1 MTRATGII
9 LCYKVPGLY
18 VKWQKGIGGENKEQM
33 QWIEKIQNFNPVRSV
48 HHYKCE
54 WSKDIK

>member
-1 MTRATGII
+1 MARATGII

-33 QWIEKIQNFNPVRSV
+33 QWIEKLQNFNPVR
-48 HHYKCE
+48 
-54 WSKDIK
+54 